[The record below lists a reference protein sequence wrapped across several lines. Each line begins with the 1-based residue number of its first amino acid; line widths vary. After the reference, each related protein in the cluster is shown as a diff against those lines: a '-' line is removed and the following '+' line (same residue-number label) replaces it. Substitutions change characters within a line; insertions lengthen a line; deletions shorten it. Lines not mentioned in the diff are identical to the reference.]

1 MNVENVNINRLH
13 PFEGNPFRINT
24 DDERMRDLVDS
35 IREQGIY
42 FPLAV
47 MKRTDGDYEIIC
59 GHRRL
64 EAAKMAGLYEVP
76 VMVLELTRD
85 EAVIML
91 VDDNLTKRAEIL
103 PSEKAFAY
111 KMKLE
116 ALRHQ
121 GERTSGQVGRKW
133 SRDEISDTESGR
145 TVQRYIRLT
154 NLHPDLLKLVD
165 EKRIAMTPAVELS
178 YLTKEEQK
186 IVAEYYAEEDVTPS
200 YSQAIRMKKLSLIEA
215 LDAETIWTI
224 LSEVKG
230 NQVEYIKVPAE
241 VFRAHTRRSMT
252 DREAMQYIEKALDYY
267 KRHLDRKYER

>member
-1 MNVENVNINRLH
+1 MNVEYVNINRLH
-13 PFEGNPFRINT
+13 PFEGNPFRVIT
-24 DDERMRDLVDS
+24 DDERFGELVES
-35 IREQGIY
+35 IQFQGIY

-47 MKRTDGDYEIIC
+47 TERPDGDYEIVC
-59 GHRRL
+59 GHRRF
-64 EAAKMAGLYEVP
+64 EAAKIAGFDEVP
-76 VMVLELTRD
+76 VIVHEMNRD
-85 EAVIML
+85 EAIIML

-116 ALRHQ
+116 AIRHQ
-121 GERTSGQVGRKW
+121 GQRTSGHNVQKW
-133 SRDEISDTESGR
+133 SRDEISETESGR

-165 EKRIAMTPAVELS
+165 EKRMAMNPAVELS
-178 YLTKEEQK
+178 YLTKEEQQA
-186 IVAEYYAEEDVTPS
+186 VAEYYAEEDATPS
-200 YSQAIRMKKLSLIEA
+200 YSQAVRMKKLSQIEA
-215 LDAETIWTI
+215 LNTDTIWEI

-241 VFRAHTRRSMT
+241 VFRMHTRRSMT

-267 KRHLDRKYER
+267 KRHLDRAYER